1 MASKSPQGRISAQA
15 FAKQW
20 PDRAR
25 WIMQSTRRLWLSQ
38 CVGLAAL
45 AEVAAAQQH
54 AHDAVRSSTPPP
66 FQTLDAAEAM
76 EIDAITSQIVPSTDG
91 PGAHEAGVVY
101 FIDRALSTF
110 DKDLRES
117 YRTGMAGV
125 QQKRKEMFPGS
136 TSIATLAND
145 RQIQLIH
152 GIETSD
158 FFELLRTHT
167 LYGFLGN
174 PSYGGNRDRV
184 GWKLIGFEDRM
195 AYQPPFGYYDAEVN
209 K

>member
-1 MASKSPQGRISAQA
+1 
-15 FAKQW
+15 
-20 PDRAR
+20 
-25 WIMQSTRRLWLSQ
+25 MQSTRRLWLSQ
-38 CVGLAAL
+38 CAGIAAL

-54 AHDAVRSSTPPP
+54 AHDAARSSNPPP
-66 FQTLDAAEAM
+66 FQMLDPAMAA

-110 DKDLRES
+110 DADLRPS
-117 YRTGMAGV
+117 YRAGMASV

-136 TSIATLAND
+136 ASIVGLTSEQ
-145 RQIQLIH
+145 QIQLIH
-152 GIETSD
+152 SIESTE

-174 PSYGGNRDRV
+174 PSYGGNRDGV

-195 AYQPPFGYYDAEVN
+195 AYQPPFGYYDAPGN
-209 K
+209 ADKP

>member
-1 MASKSPQGRISAQA
+1 
-15 FAKQW
+15 
-20 PDRAR
+20 
-25 WIMQSTRRLWLSQ
+25 MQSTRRLWLSQ

-45 AEVAAAQQH
+45 VDIAEAQRH
-54 AHDAVRSSTPPP
+54 AHDAVRSSTPPA
-66 FQTLDAAEAM
+66 FQTLDPATAA

-110 DKDLRES
+110 DADLRQS
-117 YRTGMAGV
+117 YLMGMAAV
-125 QQKRKEMFPGS
+125 QQKRTEMFPGS
-136 TSIATLAND
+136 ASIAALTND

-152 GIETSD
+152 AIEATE
-158 FFELLRTHT
+158 FFDLLRTHT

-174 PSYGGNRDRV
+174 PSYGGNRERV

-195 AYQPPFGYYDAEVN
+195 AYQPPFGYYDAEEN

>member
-1 MASKSPQGRISAQA
+1 
-15 FAKQW
+15 
-20 PDRAR
+20 
-25 WIMQSTRRLWLSQ
+25 MQSTRRLWLSQ

-54 AHDAVRSSTPPP
+54 AHEAAQSSTPPP
-66 FQTLDAAEAM
+66 FQTLDPAEAA
-76 EIDAITSQIVPSTDG
+76 EIDAIASQIVPSTDG

-110 DKDLRES
+110 DADLRES

-125 QQKRKEMFPGS
+125 QQKRQEMFPAS
-136 TSIATLAND
+136 ASIAALPND

-152 GIETSD
+152 AIETSA
-158 FFELLRTHT
+158 FFDLLRTHT

-195 AYQPPFGYYDAEVN
+195 AYQPPFGYYDAEAN

>member
-1 MASKSPQGRISAQA
+1 
-15 FAKQW
+15 
-20 PDRAR
+20 
-25 WIMQSTRRLWLSQ
+25 MQSTRRLWLSQ
-38 CVGLAAL
+38 CAG
-45 AEVAAAQQH
+45 VAAFANIGAEIAAARQH

-66 FQTLDAAEAM
+66 FQALDPAMAA

-110 DKDLRES
+110 DADLRES
-117 YRTGMAGV
+117 YRIGMASV

-136 TSIATLAND
+136 ASIASLSSD
-145 RQIQLIH
+145 RRIQLIRA
-152 GIETSD
+152 IETTE

-195 AYQPPFGYYDAEVN
+195 AYQPPFGYYDAQEN
-209 K
+209 Q